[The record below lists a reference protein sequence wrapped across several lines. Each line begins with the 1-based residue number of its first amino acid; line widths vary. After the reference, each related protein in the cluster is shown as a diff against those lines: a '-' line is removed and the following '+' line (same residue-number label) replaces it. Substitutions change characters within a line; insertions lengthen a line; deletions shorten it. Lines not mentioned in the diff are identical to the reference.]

1 MSEAKTKMRLES
13 WYRFAA
19 GKWGTFILCVSF
31 TVLMIR
37 RWVFPLGSIWFRN
50 GNVMDDP
57 AASVWGL
64 WHFNESVLAGRNP
77 YFTQS
82 IFYPAGAH
90 VLHPLSAEGFFPL
103 TFLAKIIT
111 GGSAMY
117 PFYAYRI
124 TILACFVLL
133 LYFSYRFLR
142 SVGMTG
148 LASAIAATAFAFHR
162 FYIDHSPHL
171 SILAGFFI
179 PLTALLLVR
188 LYRAPNRS
196 NLLITAIMMGLAL
209 YFTEFLF
216 YILLGAGS
224 LAIAMAIFAD
234 SQRELAEKLRDLGWR
249 QISFAILLFA
259 LIIAPA
265 VYKQLASHVLKPLPI
280 ESSNLSANL
289 AALFIPNPQRTPLYG
304 SVFSTL
310 TSKPIIGVG
319 SHEIF
324 IGFPLLL
331 FGIVGLVATRQ
342 RLIRI
347 AAALSL
353 VFFVL
358 SLGPTLKVFGSDTGV
373 PMPYAL
379 LMKVPPFDLSR
390 TPARLVSIALFF
402 LMIVASAGVSWI
414 QRSISRQRG
423 RTLSVVAVL
432 FVFVWT
438 AAEAY
443 TPPHPQ
449 AKFLPPPEL
458 KAIVAGPVINLPLSR
473 FDGYALL
480 LQVFHHQT
488 IATGYT
494 SRYSVEQIDQAN
506 SLSKIVDRGG
516 PQLCAELR
524 RAGFRNIIVAP
535 LTRLE
540 APFDLAGCSLNVIDL
555 RKPVSNLSNYTFGT
569 RIDLSQSEANR
580 FLFYGWSDREPTS
593 RWTDRGRAIVAF
605 KLDQVT
611 ATKLRFSAGPF
622 LAPGKLNAQHVT
634 IKLNDRELA
643 TLVLNEAAFQEY
655 TIPLPAGALQNEN
668 VLSFEIPDADS
679 PRNAGAGEDYR
690 LLGINVQWIEID

>member
-1 MSEAKTKMRLES
+1 MRLES
-13 WYRFAA
+13 WYRFAS
-19 GKWGTFILCVSF
+19 GKSGTFVLSVLF
-31 TVLMIR
+31 TLLMIR
-37 RWVFPLGSIWFRN
+37 KWLFPLGSIWYQN
-50 GNVMDDP
+50 GKVMDDP
-57 AASVWGL
+57 ALLVWSL

-77 YFTQS
+77 YFTNS

-90 VLHPLSAEGFFPL
+90 ILHPISAEGFFPL
-103 TFLAKIIT
+103 TLLVKIIT
-111 GGSAMY
+111 GRSVMY

-124 TILACFVLL
+124 AILACFVLL
-133 LYFSYRFLR
+133 LYLSYWFLR
-142 SVGMTG
+142 SVGMT
-148 LASAIAATAFAFHR
+148 AVAAATSATAYAFHR

-171 SILAGFFI
+171 HVLAGFFI
-179 PLTALLLVR
+179 PLTAIVLLR
-188 LYRAPNRS
+188 LYRKPNRS
-196 NLLITAIMMGLAL
+196 NLFVAATTMGFAL
-209 YFTEFLF
+209 YFTEILF
-216 YILLGAGS
+216 YILLAISS
-224 LAIAMAIFAD
+224 LLIVMAMFPAY
-234 SQRELAEKLRDLGWR
+234 RKELAEKLQALGWK
-249 QISFAILLFA
+249 QICLAVFLFGLILL
-259 LIIAPA
+259 PA
-265 VYKQLASHVLKPLPI
+265 VHKQLAGNVLKPAPI

-289 AALFIPNPQRTPLYG
+289 AAFFIPNPQRTPLYG
-304 SVFSTL
+304 SLFSTL

-324 IGFPLLL
+324 VGFPLLL
-331 FGIVGLVATRQ
+331 FGIVGLIATRQ

-390 TPARLVSIALFF
+390 TPARLVAIGLFF
-402 LMIVASAGVSWI
+402 LMVVASAGVSWM

-423 RTLSVVAVL
+423 RTLSVVAALV
-432 FVFVWT
+432 VFVWT

-458 KAIVAGPVINLPLSR
+458 NAIVAGPVINLPLSR

-480 LQVFHHQT
+480 LQVFHHQP

-494 SRYSVEQIDQAN
+494 SRYSLEQIDEVN
-506 SLSKIVDRGG
+506 SLAKIVDRGG
-516 PQLCAELR
+516 SQLCAELG

-540 APFDLAGCSLNVIDL
+540 APFDLDGCSLNVIDL
-555 RKPVSNLSNYTFGT
+555 RKPVITFPPYSVGT
-569 RIDLSQSEANR
+569 RIDFSKSEADR
-580 FLFYGWSDREPTS
+580 FLFYGWSNREATS
-593 RWTDRGRAIVAF
+593 RWTDHGRAVVAF
-605 KLDQVT
+605 KLDRVG
-611 ATKLRFSAGPF
+611 ATTLRISAGPF

-643 TLVLNEAAFQEY
+643 TLVLTEAAFKEH